1 MLNPLSCNPCWVIF
15 ASCSW
20 QALSIWILRSLWF
33 WLKLIQKLESS
44 FKRVLIGSV
53 SILLGLEIEFQ
64 SRFELP
70 RLGGWVRGR
79 DCRVHGDPA
88 AESQNRNE
96 VEIKLSVLLQ
106 IWSKQ
111 WLCFSIETLSSIR
124 FLFFELKT
132 FANRFSM
139 VVYLSGLQLREFG
152 QLNVVRVL
160 CWDL

>member
-1 MLNPLSCNPCWVIF
+1 MLNPLCCNPCRAIF
-15 ASCSW
+15 VSCSW

-44 FKRVLIGSV
+44 FKRFLIGSV

-70 RLGGWVRGR
+70 RLGGRVRGRSRDRRGR

-106 IWSKQ
+106 IRSEQ
-111 WLCFSIETLSSIR
+111 LLCFSIETLSSIR
-124 FLFFELKT
+124 FLSFYIKKNFETK
-132 FANRFSM
+132 F
-139 VVYLSGLQLREFG
+139 
-152 QLNVVRVL
+152 
-160 CWDL
+160 